1 MSTTRTR
8 KRSSPRRPAA
18 CVAKPQ
24 RLLIID
30 MKSGWWSGDGDE
42 FHNLLLPRIVK
53 DCPQIE
59 SAARSSGA
67 RLCAETLTAAVAQAP
82 TVVFRKSR
90 LSQCNDARPPE
101 RLAAGR
107 RVVLGHEI
115 QLSAFTHREHGKA
128 GGRRLVADD
137 ENAAAGIE

>member
-1 MSTTRTR
+1 MSDSAAFASASACSRVTVMNAFRAGFS
-8 KRSSPRRPAA
+8 RSMRARHALVSSTGETLRVRSNSPTS
-18 CVAKPQ
+18 
-24 RLLIID
+24 D
-30 MKSGWWSGDGDE
+30 
-42 FHNLLLPRIVK
+42 
-53 DCPQIE
+53 IE

-90 LSQCNDARPPE
+90 LSQRNDARPPE

-107 RVVLGHEI
+107 RVVRGHES